1 MPDSISMFSLSA
13 LERLWLSIETSG
25 PRYAVAERSES
36 RGKPFLGRDHE
47 FPAEVSSFSDETG
60 CRDVIRYA
68 EPSRRVSREGFDA
81 SGHAG
86 RLLFRLR
93 SEDQNHPFPLQTRHL
108 LHFGPL
114 FQIGREAQQQDF
126 ALILE
131 DDLAAAEE
139 DVRFHFG
146 ALFQEIFRMLEL
158 EVVVVIVR
166 VRPETDFLDYHL
178 DDLRLDL
185 LSFLFLL
192 VQEFRV
198 VDDPAYGG
206 IGLGRNFDRCGRRR
220 SGRQ

>member
-1 MPDSISMFSLSA
+1 MADFIGSAGRLSFSVGQGSREMSENGCSGHADRSCSRSMAFRNDFRSMFSLSA

-25 PRYAVAERSES
+25 PRYAVAELSES

-131 DDLAAAEE
+131 DDLAAS
-139 DVRFHFG
+139 
-146 ALFQEIFRMLEL
+146 FRK
-158 EVVVVIVR
+158 
-166 VRPETDFLDYHL
+166 FSAC
-178 DDLRLDL
+178 
-185 LSFLFLL
+185 LSLKL
-192 VQEFRV
+192 
-198 VDDPAYGG
+198 
-206 IGLGRNFDRCGRRR
+206 
-220 SGRQ
+220 